1 MLATPLESQLV
12 QTSQVLP
19 ATQVIPIDAQ
29 PQVSQLYTLAPEV
42 QQVTPVV
49 SQVLPTVS
57 MPPVVSQVVPTVSIA
72 PQVSQMVPTVSMA
85 PQVSQMVPTTSMAP
99 SMVSS
104 QMPVSKPLTPS
115 PPYTAFIPP
124 TPVPKSVV
132 ESQTPQI
139 YQYYQSVQNPTPPV
153 QMATAITTSYV
164 NVPVT
169 TSVNVP
175 VTSSINVPV
184 TNSYSTFTEPV
195 PSVPATTG
203 SLLLGTAQYQTN
215 SATLF

>member
-57 MPPVVSQVVPTVSIA
+57 MPPIVSQV
-72 PQVSQMVPTVSMA
+72 VPTVSMA

-203 SLLLGTAQYQTN
+203 SLLLGTPQYQTN